1 MFKKQKSITVSNSTS
16 VKYKITCAKNNHKV
30 VRNEFVEFQFVNTD
44 KHYFCVIKLI
54 FSFVSRS
61 GGVTAEMDPTG
72 SVAAVDAALERL
84 NKQRL
89 ELEQL
94 WATRKLKLDLC
105 LRLRIFERD
114 ALEVRKIML
123 KRNGFI
129 IILTNHLYEW
139 NPLLLL
145 VNPIVLSY
153 YIICYSY
160 I

>member
-1 MFKKQKSITVSNSTS
+1 L
-16 VKYKITCAKNNHKV
+16 
-30 VRNEFVEFQFVNTD
+30 FV
-44 KHYFCVIKLI
+44 Y
-54 FSFVSRS
+54 RS

-114 ALEVRKIML
+114 ALEVRIITF
-123 KRNGFI
+123 KRNCFI
-129 IILTNHLYEW
+129 IVLKNIYERNMHYCYLLTQF
-139 NPLLLL
+139 LLLY
-145 VNPIVLSY
+145 IIY
-153 YIICYSY
+153 YIHLMCLIIYFYYNNYSKLCVF
-160 I
+160 

>member
-1 MFKKQKSITVSNSTS
+1 MFGKRKSFTRANSTT
-16 VKYKITCAKNNHKV
+16 VKSKITRAKSRRDRDRLFLEHK
-30 VRNEFVEFQFVNTD
+30 FVAVELFRYYYYYYYYSNVLRSNFCFFFVFT
-44 KHYFCVIKLI
+44 
-54 FSFVSRS
+54 RS

-114 ALEVRKIML
+114 ALEVSNKD
-123 KRNGFI
+123 FVFF
-129 IILTNHLYEW
+129 LYKHFQRSFE
-139 NPLLLL
+139 
-145 VNPIVLSY
+145 
-153 YIICYSY
+153 
-160 I
+160 